1 MKFKHTFKKISD
13 GKSLV
18 YKCDNINAA
27 IDFVSTRCINV
38 KLYRDGDLISTT
50 PNITNAEA
58 AADQLT
64 GIEMKIDTEN
74 FLLSFYKDG
83 KRLFADRAPLA
94 YNLEKEFGEG
104 VFHYITREEGE
115 KIYGLGDKSGYLNKA
130 GKSFKIETTDSM
142 GYDAENSDPLYKHV
156 PFYICENSVGC
167 YGIFYDT
174 DCTSYIDLG
183 REHNNYY
190 EKYKFFK
197 SDDNVLNYYVFFGT
211 KLQILQ
217 EFGKVIGKNTFP
229 PKWSFDYC
237 ASTMAYTDA
246 PNSYEEMLSFIEML
260 KKYDLSCRGFYL
272 SSGYTSIGNQRCV
285 FNWNYDKF
293 PNPKEFIETFKE
305 NNIEI
310 IPNIKPSF
318 LITHPMYEELKEK
331 GLFIKNPD
339 GSPFVTQL
347 WDNLGSYLDFTNPDA
362 VSFWKKQVCEKLL
375 DLGITST
382 WNDNNEFDIKD
393 SEAVS
398 FSGKRAN
405 KIRPHLTYLM
415 DKASYEAQTEKY
427 PALRP
432 FLSTRSGNIAVRRL
446 AQTWSG
452 DNTTSFHDLKFC
464 HFIGLTMSLS
474 GYYFYGHDL
483 GGFYGDMPSRE
494 LLMRWLQHGV
504 FEPRFTIHSWNSD
517 GSSTM
522 PWSYPDIIESVRKVF
537 AQRKRLIPYLYSC
550 AYNAVQNEIPI
561 NAPLFLYYDDNEI
574 DENTNSF
581 MLGQNILAVTAF
593 DEGQNKVKV
602 YLPQEDD
609 WYFGNVLYSGGQLLD
624 IDIPIYDEAK
634 YFVKAGSIIPFDEA
648 EYGFN
653 KGEKLV
659 LRVYPKKTGAFES
672 NLFFDD
678 GLSYEYI
685 SNNCTRLQ
693 IKAECFEDRV
703 LLSVKN
709 NGNLETDY
717 DIKLADGDN
726 RALIVNNL

>member
-1 MKFKHTFKKISD
+1 MKFKHTFKKVSD
-13 GKSLV
+13 GNCL
-18 YKCDNINAA
+18 YKCENINAA
-27 IDFVSTRCINV
+27 IDVISSRCINV
-38 KLYRDGDLISTT
+38 KIYRDDDT
-50 PNITNAEA
+50 
-58 AADQLT
+58 LT
-64 GIEMKIDTEN
+64 KTKNVVKSGFSGELDGVEMKIETEN

-94 YNLEKEFGEG
+94 YNFEHEFGDG
-104 VFHYITREEGE
+104 VFHYITREEDE

-142 GYDAENSDPLYKHV
+142 GYDAESSDPLYKHV

-190 EKYKFFK
+190 EKYKFFR
-197 SDDNVLNYYVFFGT
+197 SDDSVLNYYVFFGS
-211 KLQILQ
+211 KLEILQ
-217 EFGKVIGKNTFP
+217 EFGKLIGENAFP

-246 PNSYEEMLSFIEML
+246 PNSYEEMLGFIEKL
-260 KKYDLSCRGFYL
+260 KEYDLSCRGFYL

-293 PNPKEFIETFKE
+293 PNPKEFIETFKK

-318 LITHPMYEELKEK
+318 LVTHPMYDDLKKK

-339 GSPFVTQL
+339 GTPFVTQL
-347 WDNLGSYLDFTNPDA
+347 WDNLGSYLDFTNPEA
-362 VSFWKKQVCEKLL
+362 AEFWKKQVTEKLL
-375 DLGITST
+375 DLGIVST

-398 FSGKRAN
+398 FGGEKAKN
-405 KIRPHLTYLM
+405 IRPHLTYLM
-415 DKASYEAQTEKY
+415 DEASFEAQKEKNS
-427 PALRP
+427 ALRP
-432 FLSTRSGNIAVRRL
+432 FLSTRSGNIGVRRL

-452 DNTTSFHDLKFC
+452 DNSTSFHDLKFC

-483 GGFYGDMPSRE
+483 GGFYGEMPNRE

-504 FEPRFTIHSWNSD
+504 FEPRFTIHSWNTD

-522 PWSYPDIIESVRKVF
+522 PWSYPDIIDSVRKVF
-537 AQRKRLIPYLYSC
+537 AQRKRLIPYLYIC
-550 AYNAVQNEIPI
+550 AYNACKNEIPI
-561 NAPLFLYYDDNEI
+561 NSPLFLFYDDEEI
-574 DENTNSF
+574 DENGNSF
-581 MLGQNILAVTAF
+581 MVGRDIIAVTAF
-593 DEGQNKVKV
+593 DEGQDTVKV
-602 YLPQEDD
+602 YLPKADS
-609 WYFGNVLYSGGQLLD
+609 WYLGGKLFEGGQELEVSVPTD
-624 IDIPIYDEAK
+624 DEAK
-634 YFVKAGSIIPFDEA
+634 FFVKAGSVIPYDEA

-659 LRVYPKKTGAFES
+659 LRVYPKQSGSFES
-672 NLFFDD
+672 ELFFDD
-678 GLSYEYI
+678 GLTDAYI
-685 SNNCTRLQ
+685 KGVCTKLK
-693 IKAECFEDRV
+693 ITADCNENEII
-703 LLSVKN
+703 LNVKN
-709 NGNLETDY
+709 EGNLNTDY
-717 DIKLADGDN
+717 EIKLVDGDC
-726 RALIVNNL
+726 RSLIVNNL